1 MRRIRKPL
9 AWALSVMLIFTALPL
24 TAFADEAIP
33 ADSMPTTEDV
43 LGPMLDDTPLPTPEP
58 TPEITIEPTP
68 EPTPEATPEP
78 MPEATTEPT
87 PEPSSAPEDTSEP
100 TEAPTATPEPTAS
113 PSAAPTPAPTPT
125 PVPVEDSYVPGFTVI
140 ESEIGGAHAWPVP
153 DNFTVTQGCG
163 DQHAAIDIAADTGT
177 PVVAADDGTVTI
189 TQTWNGIVT
198 KGDSNSY
205 GNMVQVTHA
214 DGTVTLYAHL
224 SEINVRQG
232 DTVVRGQ
239 QIGRVGSTG
248 NSSGPHLHFEVRS
261 NGSKVDPMAYITEDS
276 TDAEKRFEELLE
288 QYGGCIGEDGQ
299 LHTIDSREAIDKTL
313 AEIAEEAGLTLP
325 VFYANNVTVSEP
337 RSTYLMNIGYVT
349 DVEGATNGWGG
360 KRINGKVAYCV
371 EHGIALGLGDNSG
384 YTQQDLTK
392 EQMNRL
398 TLIDYWG
405 RYKNVANVKG
415 CSAVNYNWDTI
426 DVSAEYMAEFYC
438 QLLIWE
444 TINSFGGSFVG
455 ASSVSIP
462 STVGGMDNIAS
473 QSTYNAFKKAVM
485 EKVNLFY
492 TTPSIT
498 GQTVTMKIG
507 ETVTLTDTTGALAS
521 YRDTPLVNTTGIS
534 VAKQGNKVILTAT
547 GNPNPTG
554 IVSFAYNVDL
564 DYYTDEPG
572 YYYEHAVSQ
581 DVATC
586 GFSGRDPTSVTFN
599 VNVEMNGSLKIVK
612 TSEDGVVSG
621 VRFNVTGDGVNTTV
635 QTGPDGT
642 ITIPNLQDGTVL
654 TVTELTSDQ
663 YVQPQSQ
670 TVTIKANE
678 TATVSFANV
687 LKKWTATVTKRDSST
702 GTAQGDASLA
712 GAVYGVYRGNDLID
726 QYTTDTNGQFTTKAY
741 VCGDNWSIREISPS
755 NGYLI
760 DSTVYPV
767 GAEPGNYSLEHNKI
781 EITVKEQVIK
791 GKVQIHKQYEV
802 LNGPPA
808 DESGAEFQVYLKSAG
823 SYAAAKE
830 AERDTITTNAAGY
843 AITKDMPCGT
853 YIVHQ
858 SKGGAGRETVDDFEV
873 VVAEN
878 GKTYSYELLNE
889 LKNSQL
895 KIIKTSDTGKVEGI
909 SFRVTRLKDN
919 YSKVYK
925 TDANG
930 LILTETL
937 PIFEDNEGKTKYQ
950 YRVEELD
957 TEETFGYA
965 LPAPQTVTLSDGGIA
980 EVKFHNAPLEIG
992 TTANSGEGAKDTQSA
1007 DDVVIVDTVSYSG
1020 LQSGKE
1026 YTLSGILMDKATGK
1040 PFLDFDGHEVKAETT
1055 FTPESRDGTVDV
1067 IFKFNSLNIKQ
1078 DTDVVVFETLYRE
1091 GMELTTHADIDEEGQ
1106 TVKIRV
1112 PEIGTTALSEDGHRV
1127 DPLGK
1132 VTITDEVSYENL
1144 KPDKEYTVSGVLM
1157 DKATG
1162 EVFLDAA
1169 GEEIRSEVIFTPEE
1183 PTGTVTVEF
1192 TFDASNL
1199 HGTQLVVFE
1208 YLYYDGLLLAA
1219 HAELE
1224 AEGQTVEI
1232 KNPKIS
1238 TIAVV
1243 EGGGKTTLTADDVTI
1258 TDTISYSDLTAGVE
1272 YRITGILIDK
1282 ATGEVFLDF
1291 DGKPVTAETIF
1302 TPQEDGTPDT
1312 KPEEPEDAPDHP
1324 DTPGTEP
1331 DTSDADTADGAEM
1344 DEPTPDKRED
1354 SVSSEK
1360 DNSTSPETLEKPL
1373 ETPHEGNNPPDTENG
1388 AEDAERGICGE
1399 VELTFTFSS
1408 LQLKENTELVV
1419 FDELYRV
1426 ETNTQIAKH
1435 KDLQAESQ
1443 TVTVRVPKIGT
1454 TAQFEDESKEII
1466 AHKEIVLVDTVAYED
1481 LKPGR
1486 EYTVS
1491 GVLMDKA
1498 TGKPFLD
1505 VEGNTVLG
1513 ETTFIPEAPTGTVE
1527 VEFRFN
1533 GVFLH
1538 TDTDVVVFESLYH
1551 DGIELTT
1558 HADLEDEGQTVT
1570 VHPLHGSITTTKV
1583 NLEDPTDK
1591 ISGAVFGVYADT
1603 NGNGKYDAETDLLV
1617 GTLDEIETGVYQLDG
1632 ILSGRFFLHEDEAP
1646 EGFVQDMI
1654 YYPFEISE
1662 DGQVVV
1668 FETTPGK
1675 MFPNK
1680 PIRGSVTTTKVN
1692 ANDPNDKLSGA
1703 VFGIYLDVN
1712 KDGRY
1717 TAGTDTRV
1725 GTMAEGKKGVYTL
1738 KNLLH
1743 NHYLIH
1749 EDKAPQGFIQDD
1761 TYYPFQITEDGQ
1773 VVVFETTPGALF
1785 PNRPIEVPP
1794 KTGDFP
1800 SPLIAAAAGSAVL
1813 SGIVT
1818 VLLFRRKRHKA

>member
-1 MRRIRKPL
+1 MAKMRRIRKPL

-24 TAFADEAIP
+24 TAFADEAAPP
-33 ADSMPTTEDV
+33 AGTTGAATVTAAD
-43 LGPMLDDTPLPTPEP
+43 LPEP
-58 TPEITIEPTP
+58 TPEATVEPTAEPTPTPVPEPTATP
-68 EPTPEATPEP
+68 EPTPEATPAVTSEP
-78 MPEATTEPT
+78 TVEPTPAATPEATTPPDKAPEAA
-87 PEPSSAPEDTSEP
+87 EPSAVP
-100 TEAPTATPEPTAS
+100 ATPEPTV
-113 PSAAPTPAPTPT
+113 APTPT
-125 PVPVEDSYVPGFTVI
+125 PEPTATPVPVADPYVDHYAVIDSET
-140 ESEIGGAHAWPVP
+140 GAAYAWPVP
-153 DNFTVTQGCG
+153 EHFEVTQRYSAEHSAWDIG
-163 DQHAAIDIAADTGT
+163 AAAGT
-177 PVVAADDGTVTI
+177 PVVAADDGTVTV
-189 TQTWNGIVT
+189 TQKWNGLVT
-198 KGDSNSY
+198 KGDNNSY
-205 GNMVQVTHA
+205 GHLVQITHA

-239 QIGRVGSTG
+239 QIGRVGETG
-248 NSSGPHLHFEVRS
+248 YADGAHLHFEVITAT
-261 NGSKVDPMAYITEDS
+261 GKVDPADYLTN
-276 TDAEKRFEELLE
+276 DAERRFEELLE
-288 QYGGCIGEDGQ
+288 SYGGYIGEDGK
-299 LHTIDSREAIDKTL
+299 LYTTDDRSAIDKPL
-313 AEIAEEAGLTLP
+313 NEIAAEAGLDLP
-325 VFYANNVTVSEP
+325 TFYAGNITVSEP
-337 RSTYLMNIGYVT
+337 TSGYAINIGYT
-349 DVEGATNGWGG
+349 SNNGQQLGWGQ
-360 KRINGKVAYCV
+360 KRVNGKVAYCV
-371 EHGIALGLGDNSG
+371 EDGVAIGLGDNTG
-384 YTQQDLTK
+384 YSERELTK
-392 EQMNRL
+392 DQRVRL
-398 TLIDYWG
+398 SLIDYWG
-405 RYKNVANVKG
+405 RYKNVANIQG
-415 CSAVNYNWDTI
+415 SSNAVNYDWQTTT
-426 DVSAEYMAEFYC
+426 VSGQYIAEFYT

-444 TINSFGGSFVG
+444 TIADFGGDFIG
-455 ASSVSIP
+455 ATSISIP
-462 STVGGMDNIAS
+462 SDVGGMGCIAS
-473 QSTYNAFKKAVM
+473 QAEYERFKKAVL
-485 EKVNLFY
+485 EKVDQFY
-492 TTPSIT
+492 TKPSVADK
-498 GQTVTMKIG
+498 TVTLKMG
-507 ETVTLTDTTGALAS
+507 ETVTLTDTTGALANYS
-521 YRDTPLVNTTGIS
+521 DTPTMNTTGINVS
-534 VAKQGNKVILTAT
+534 KKGNTIMLTAT
-547 GNPNPTG
+547 GTPNESGG
-554 IVSFAYNVDL
+554 IVFGYNIERNYML
-564 DYYTDEPG
+564 QGAGFYYS
-572 YYYEHAVSQ
+572 HAVSQ
-581 DVATC
+581 DVTTC
-586 GFSGRDPTSVTFN
+586 GFNDTDPAFIRIY

-612 TSEDGVVSG
+612 TSEDGKVSG
-621 VRFNVTGDGVNTTV
+621 VRFRVMGDGVDTTV
-635 QTGPDGT
+635 TTKSDGT
-642 ITIPNLQDGTVL
+642 ITIPDLKAGSY
-654 TVTELTSDQ
+654 TVTELDVPDQ
-663 YVQPQSQ
+663 YVQPKAQ
-670 TVTIKANE
+670 TVTVEANK
-678 TATVSFANV
+678 TAAVSFSNV
-687 LKKWTATVTKRDSST
+687 LKKWKATITKVDAET
-702 GTAQGDASLA
+702 GAVQGDASLA

-726 QYTTDTNGQFTTKAY
+726 QYTTNSDGQFTTKEY
-741 VCGDNWSIREISPS
+741 ICGDNWSIREISPS

-767 GAEPGNYSLEHNKI
+767 GAEPENYSLEHNKI

-830 AERDTITTNAAGY
+830 AERDTITTTASGY
-843 AITKDMPCGT
+843 ATTKDMPCGT

-1208 YLYYDGLLLAA
+1208 YLYYDGLLLAT
-1219 HAELE
+1219 HSELE
-1224 AEGQTVEI
+1224 DEGQTVEI

-1243 EGGGKTTLTADDVTI
+1243 EDGGKTTLTADDVTI

-1302 TPQEDGTPDT
+1302 TPQEGGTPDT

-1481 LKPGR
+1481 HKPGR
-1486 EYTVS
+1486 ENTVS

-1717 TAGTDTRV
+1717 TAGTDTPV
-1725 GTMAEGKKGVYTL
+1725 SYTHL
-1738 KNLLH
+1738 TLPTIRL
-1743 NHYLIH
+1743 
-1749 EDKAPQGFIQDD
+1749 
-1761 TYYPFQITEDGQ
+1761 
-1773 VVVFETTPGALF
+1773 V
-1785 PNRPIEVPP
+1785 
-1794 KTGDFP
+1794 
-1800 SPLIAAAAGSAVL
+1800 
-1813 SGIVT
+1813 
-1818 VLLFRRKRHKA
+1818 

>member
-1 MRRIRKPL
+1 MKRMKKPL
-9 AWALSVMLIFTALPL
+9 VWLLSALLLFTALPV
-24 TAFADEAIP
+24 TAFADEVAP
-33 ADSMPTTEDV
+33 AVTASVDTTSE
-43 LGPMLDDTPLPTPEP
+43 TAPE
-58 TPEITIEPTP
+58 
-68 EPTPEATPEP
+68 
-78 MPEATTEPT
+78 TEPVPET
-87 PEPSSAPEDTSEP
+87 EPEPSSAPTAVPAVAP
-100 TEAPTATPEPTAS
+100 TEEPSPDSQPSSAPTAAPTVTPTEEPAPEVGAEPSSAPTAVPTTAPTATPEA
-113 PSAAPTPAPTPT
+113 
-125 PVPVEDSYVPGFTVI
+125 VPVEDPYVPGFTVI
-140 ESEIGGAHAWPVP
+140 ESELGGAHAWPVP

-163 DQHAAIDIAADTGT
+163 DQHAALDIAADTGT
-177 PVVAADDGTVTI
+177 PVVATDDGTVTV

-261 NGSKVDPMAYITEDS
+261 NGSKVDPMAYIAEDS
-276 TDAEKRFEELLE
+276 TDAEKKFEELLE
-288 QYGGCIGEDGQ
+288 QYGGYIGEDGQ
-299 LHTIDSREAIDKTL
+299 LRTIDGREAIDKTL
-313 AEIAEEAGLTLP
+313 AEIAEEAGLNP
-325 VFYANNVTVSEP
+325 PIFYANNVTVTES
-337 RSTYLMNIGYVT
+337 RSTYIMNIGYKT
-349 DVEGATNGWGG
+349 NVEDMNGWGG
-360 KRINGKVAYCV
+360 KRINGNVAYCV
-371 EHGIALGLGDNSG
+371 EHGIALGLGDNNG

-392 EQMNRL
+392 EQQDRL

-405 RYKNVANVKG
+405 RYKNVANIKG
-415 CSAVNYNWDTI
+415 TNAVNYNWDTI
-426 DVSAEYMAEFYC
+426 DVSAEYMAEFYT

-444 TINSFGGSFVG
+444 TIHDFGGSFIG

-492 TTPSIT
+492 TTPSIA
-498 GQTVTMKIG
+498 GQTVTMKVG

-521 YRDTPLVNTTGIS
+521 YRDIPLVNTTGIS
-534 VAKQGNKVILTAT
+534 VTKQGNKVTLTAK

-554 IVSFAYNVDL
+554 IVSFAYNVDR
-564 DYYTDEPG
+564 DFIDKGPG
-572 YYYEHAVSQ
+572 FYYEHDVEQ
-581 DVATC
+581 DVVTC
-586 GFSGRDPTSVTFN
+586 GFSSRDPNSMTLN

-767 GAEPGNYSLEHNKI
+767 GAEPENYSLEHNKI

-830 AERDTITTNAAGY
+830 AERDTITTTASGY
-843 AITKDMPCGT
+843 ATTKDMPCGT

-889 LKNSQL
+889 LKNGQL

-925 TDANG
+925 TDASG
-930 LILTETL
+930 LIFTETL
-937 PIFEDNEGKTKYQ
+937 PIFEDNAGTTKYQ
-950 YRVEELD
+950 YLVEELD
-957 TEETFGYA
+957 TEETFGYE
-965 LPAPQTVTLSDGGIA
+965 LPDPQIVTLQDGGVA
-980 EVKFHNAPLEIG
+980 EVKFHNVPLEIG
-992 TTANSGEGAKDTQSA
+992 TTAKFENGTKDTQSA
-1007 DDVVIVDTVSYSG
+1007 DDVVLVDTVSYSG
-1020 LQSGKE
+1020 LQIGKE
-1026 YTLSGILMDKATGK
+1026 YTVSGTLMDKATGK

-1055 FTPESRDGTVDV
+1055 FTPESHDGTVDV
-1067 IFKFNSLNIKQ
+1067 IFKFNSLNIKL

-1091 GMELTTHADIDEEGQ
+1091 GMELTTHIDIDDEGQ

-1112 PEIGTTALSEDGHRV
+1112 PEIGTTATSEDGHRV

-1132 VTITDEVSYENL
+1132 VTITDEVSYKNL
-1144 KPDKEYTVSGVLM
+1144 KPGKEYTVSGVLM
-1157 DKATG
+1157 DKTTG
-1162 EVFLDAA
+1162 DVFLDAA
-1169 GEEIRSEVIFTPEE
+1169 GEEIRSEVIFTPEKS
-1183 PTGTVTVEF
+1183 TGTVTVEF

-1302 TPQEDGTPDT
+1302 TPQEGGTPDT